1 MVPAQQEE
9 VLGVLDLVGQ
19 QQADGLQGL
28 LASVHVVAQE
38 QVVALGREASV
49 FKQPKQVV
57 VLAVDVA
64 CGGRQRVSS
73 LVATA
78 AGKLNVQRGG
88 GGSGSGGRAGWLVT
102 RGTLVRSPAPPSGE
116 SRCP

>member
-78 AGKLNVQRGG
+78 AGKLNVQRGAF
-88 GGSGSGGRAGWLVT
+88 SAVHWEVLCDCCVCVCVCVCVCDCDRT
-102 RGTLVRSPAPPSGE
+102 Q
-116 SRCP
+116 